1 MVLKSSSSKKT
12 KSQKKKFM
20 DISADVI
27 SPTGFRFSNEDLY
40 EMKQTEEDEEADK
53 ASEANETASKDTPV
67 LSTELVQGLFNVYDR
82 VRGKKTLSERLQ
94 KQKEIEEEIASRSK
108 NDNINRNVPKKKEE
122 QPCPSSLP
130 EKTVEKEVFT
140 PKQDERLKIP
150 QEIEGPYKKMQ
161 AFFSVI
167 LRVLQSSNV
176 SLDTHARFGAEL
188 FLAGACEHLCRE
200 NELTTEHHQLML
212 SNILHQLGRSFS
224 AAEKF
229 FNNLDEYTL
238 DAQNL
243 SMVISGANGMRIY
256 YKNHSSPELI
266 SLFLKPFNKWL
277 RPEEE
282 ETPLE
287 EKRTVMF
294 TDMISST
301 QTTQML
307 GDRMAQHLVRSHN
320 AIIRKALQIYGGTE
334 IKHTGDGIMASFPW
348 ASNAVD
354 AAVAIQRAVAE
365 HNRQSPTV
373 PLKIRI
379 GLNSGKLIVENNDL
393 FGHTVQL
400 ASRVCSQADA
410 NQIYVSSGV
419 VKELSAGKNYS
430 FKPLGDFSLKGIDE
444 PQQLY
449 EVVWNSS
456 ENMKDNASATVKKDE
471 KKENEKTKKERLFF
485 KSLPQF

>member
-1 MVLKSSSSKKT
+1 MPMVLKLSSSKKT
-12 KSQKKKFM
+12 KPQKKKFM

-27 SPTGFRFSNEDLY
+27 SPTGFRFLNEDLY
-40 EMKQTEEDEEADK
+40 EMKPTEENENVNEVPEAK
-53 ASEANETASKDTPV
+53 ETDLKDTPA
-67 LSTELVQGLFNVYDR
+67 LSAELVQGLFNVYDR

-94 KQKEIEEEIASRSK
+94 KQKEIEKKIAA
-108 NDNINRNVPKKKEE
+108 RNKDEKTNQNALKKEE
-122 QPCPSSLP
+122 PISPPSLP
-130 EKTVEKEVFT
+130 EETVKKEVFV
-140 PKQDERLKIP
+140 PKEDERLKIP
-150 QEIEGPYKKMQ
+150 PEIESFHQKMSS
-161 AFFSVI
+161 FFSVI

-176 SLDTHARFGAEL
+176 SLDIHARFGVEL

-200 NELTTEHHQLML
+200 NELTTKHQQLML

-229 FNNLDEYTL
+229 FNNLDEYAL

-243 SMVISGANGMRIY
+243 SMVISGTNGMRIY
-256 YKNHSSPELI
+256 DKNSSSPELI
-266 SLFLKPFNKWL
+266 SLFLKAFNKWL
-277 RPEEE
+277 RPEAEE
-282 ETPLE
+282 IPSE

-301 QTTQML
+301 HTTQIL
-307 GDRMAQHLVRSHN
+307 GDRMAQQLVRSHN
-320 AIIRKALQIYGGTE
+320 TIVRKALQLHGGTE
-334 IKHTGDGIMASFPW
+334 IKHTGDGIMASFLW

-354 AAVAIQRAVAE
+354 AAIAIQRAVE
-365 HNRQSPTV
+365 KLNRQSPTV

-410 NQIYVSSGV
+410 DQIYVSSF
-419 VKELSAGKNYS
+419 VKELSSGKNYI
-430 FKPLGDFSLKGIDE
+430 FKPLGDFSLKGIDK

-456 ENMKDNASATVKKDE
+456 EDTKENASPAVKKDE
-471 KKENEKTKKERLFF
+471 KRENEETEKERLFF
-485 KSLPQF
+485 KSLPRF

>member
-1 MVLKSSSSKKT
+1 
-12 KSQKKKFM
+12 M

-40 EMKQTEEDEEADK
+40 EMKPTEENEEADQV
-53 ASEANETASKDTPV
+53 SEAKETASSDTPT
-67 LSTELVQGLFNVYDR
+67 LSVELVHGFFNVYDR

-94 KQKEIEEEIASRSK
+94 KQKEIEEEIAAQNKK
-108 NDNINRNVPKKKEE
+108 NNIAQDAPKKEE
-122 QPCPSSLP
+122 QPRPPSLP
-130 EKTVEKEVFT
+130 EKTVKKEIFA
-140 PKQDERLKIP
+140 PKQDEHLKIP
-150 QEIEGPYKKMQ
+150 QEIESFYEKMS
-161 AFFSVI
+161 AFFSIV

-176 SLDTHARFGAEL
+176 SLDIHARFGVEL
-188 FLAGACEHLCRE
+188 FLAGACEHLCRR
-200 NELTTEHHQLML
+200 NNLTTKHHQLIL

-229 FNNLDEYTL
+229 YYNLDEYTL

-243 SMVISGANGMRIY
+243 SMFISGTNGMRIY
-256 YKNHSSPELI
+256 YANNSSPELI
-266 SLFLKPFNKWL
+266 SLFLKSFNKWL
-277 RPEEE
+277 RPEKK
-282 ETPLE
+282 TPSA

-294 TDMISST
+294 TDMVSST
-301 QTTQML
+301 HVTQML
-307 GDRMAQHLVRSHN
+307 GDRMAQQLVRSHN
-320 AIIRKALQIYGGTE
+320 TIVRKALQICGGIE

-354 AAVAIQRAVAE
+354 AAVAIQQAVAE

-379 GLNSGKLIVENNDL
+379 GLNSGELIVENNDL

-410 NQIYVSSGV
+410 NQIYVSAVV
-419 VKELSAGKNYS
+419 VKELSAQKNYT

-456 ENMKDNASATVKKDE
+456 ENMKDNASAIVKKDE